1 MKIRIKVEAYDISS
15 ATGYK
20 TGIVESSDNVFAGG
34 KPTDGTCMTNFLSNS
49 YPANKPATGSGD
61 PLIATDQSSMFNRI
75 TYSDV
80 DTAKTALLSDAVNT
94 ATTSYVDG
102 TPTYSLTSGNLIIE
116 CNFVNQNN
124 LDSWSDA
131 VSVTGVWNFHPA
143 GVWKI
148 QGAVTSHWDY

>member
-1 MKIRIKVEAYDISS
+1 MRLRIKVEAYDITS

-20 TGIVESSDNVFAGG
+20 TGIVATGDDLLGNG
-34 KPTDGTCMTNFLSNS
+34 KPHDGTCINNFIANS
-49 YPANKPATGSGD
+49 YLSKPAADSRD

-94 ATTSYVDG
+94 ATTTYVDG
-102 TPTYSLTSGNLIIE
+102 TPTYSLTDGNLIIE
-116 CNFVNQNN
+116 CDFVNQNN
-124 LDSWSDA
+124 LDSWSA
-131 VSVTGVWNFHPA
+131 VVCDI

-148 QGAVTSHWDY
+148 QGAVTSHWVY